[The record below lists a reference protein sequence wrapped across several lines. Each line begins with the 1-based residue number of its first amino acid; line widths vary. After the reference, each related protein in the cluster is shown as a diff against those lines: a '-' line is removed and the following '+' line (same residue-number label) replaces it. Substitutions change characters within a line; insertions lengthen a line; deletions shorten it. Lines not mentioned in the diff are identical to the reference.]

1 MKRNLSLI
9 AVFLVFFSSFVWAA
23 GFKNPEI
30 PMKVSL
36 QQSQEPLTQERIWEL
51 APEERNAHLKTWI
64 VTKALDWTGLDTQK
78 NSDGRWSLKVQ
89 TLEAIGTS
97 YVRGPGPWFRPLTD
111 FPCSAEPNDD
121 FQTLEGARV
130 AAEAASAAWSDTLS
144 AERDKLSLLLGRIS
158 AQDPIS
164 AMAQARFVLNVWAS
178 SVDSEW
184 RARGIHKARAHEW
197 GTYLSLSKTAGICPR
212 ATGSPAPAS
221 RPREA
226 RMEQPLVGAA
236 PKNILLARA
245 PARRWDGLYTV
256 RMTIEVSRRT
266 LVGQFLV
273 DSGAGISILSPY
285 WLESQGVPSSFVE
298 VYGAKP
304 QRVVWAGG
312 AGFAKRARVD
322 SASISGL
329 PLSQKEFLLLDTE
342 LFGPPNEVSSCCDG
356 IIGTDILREYVV
368 EFEAGIP
375 SAVNFW
381 KREGFNLP
389 GWIWAETSE
398 SEQGDAYSSCN
409 LTGGAKTSLQGVRW
423 DTGSVAGLE
432 IHTPWKQSTRG
443 FKEWSLSCSG
453 ASIISKLREGG
464 VSLEAIGSGEAGPL
478 SVRYPAA
485 TVGVSVL
492 SRGRFALDLPH
503 GRIWFDPKGLATQV
517 PRNHSGL
524 TVEFSFEKG
533 ERQLRV
539 REIRPGSPSAR
550 LIRQGLKAGSLIT
563 RVGDRDASELD
574 LWEVERH
581 LAGVYGTDVVL
592 AWKTGKDMRMATLAT
607 R

>member
-1 MKRNLSLI
+1 MKKSLSLT
-9 AVFLVFFSSFVWAA
+9 ALFLLFLPAFVWATTT
-23 GFKNPEI
+23 KNPEI

-36 QQSQEPLTQERIWEL
+36 QQSQEPLTQEKIWEL
-51 APEERNAHLKTWI
+51 APQERNAHLKTWI
-64 VTKALDWTGLDTQK
+64 VTKTLDWRGLDTVK
-78 NSDGRWSLKVQ
+78 DSDGRWSPKVQ

-111 FPCSAEPNDD
+111 FSCSAEPNED

-184 RARGIHKARAHEW
+184 RAQGIRKARADEW
-197 GTYLSLSKTAGICPR
+197 RSYLSLAKTAGICPR
-212 ATGSPAPAS
+212 SKGNPAPVAS
-221 RPREA
+221 SREA
-226 RMEQPLVGAA
+226 RMEQPAVGAA
-236 PKNILLARA
+236 AKNVLLARA
-245 PARRWDGLYTV
+245 PARRWDGLYTI

-273 DSGAGISILSPY
+273 DSGAGVSILSPY
-285 WLESQGVPSSFVE
+285 WLESQGIPSTFVE

-356 IIGTDILREYVV
+356 IIGTDILREHVV

-381 KREGFNLP
+381 KREGFSLP
-389 GWIWAETSE
+389 GWVWAEVSE
-398 SEQGDAYSSCN
+398 SSQGDAYSSCSLN
-409 LTGGAKTSLQGVRW
+409 GGAKASLQGVRW
-423 DTGSVAGLE
+423 DTGSVAGVE
-432 IHTPWKQSTRG
+432 IHTPWKKTTQG
-443 FKEWSLSCSG
+443 AKEWSLSCAG

-464 VSLEAIGSGEAGPL
+464 VSLEAIGSGESGPL
-478 SVRYPAA
+478 SVKVPAA
-485 TVGVSVL
+485 TIGVPVL

-503 GRIWFDPKGLATQV
+503 GRIWFDPKGLANQI
-517 PRNHSGL
+517 PRNQSGL
-524 TVEFSFEKG
+524 TVEFGFEKG

-539 REIRPGSPSAR
+539 REIRAGSPSAR

-563 RVGDRDASELD
+563 RVGDRDAAELD

-581 LAGVYGTDVVL
+581 LAGVYGSDVVL